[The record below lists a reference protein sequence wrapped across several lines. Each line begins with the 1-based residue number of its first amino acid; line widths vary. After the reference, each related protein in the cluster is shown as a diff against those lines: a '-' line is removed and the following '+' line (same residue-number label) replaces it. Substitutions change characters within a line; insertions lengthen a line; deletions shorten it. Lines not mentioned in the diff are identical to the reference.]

1 MAIFYCI
8 IKVRFDKLLG
18 LNLMKNLYLNG
29 LLLILLLPTLVSC
42 VPLFAVGVGAGAGTG
57 AVMSDDR
64 RTSGMFVEDEI
75 IELKSGRRIKEQLR
89 DTVHINVTS
98 YNRNVL
104 LTGEAPQAD
113 VKQRIETL
121 VMSVDNVRN
130 IVNDIKISG
139 NTTLASRSKDSLITS
154 NVKARFL
161 HAGDFR
167 FNHIK
172 VITENGIV
180 YLLGMVKRNEAESAA
195 NIASTTSG
203 VLKVI
208 KVFEYMD

>member
-8 IKVRFDKLLG
+8 IKPRIDKLLG
-18 LNLMKNLYLNG
+18 LNVMKNLFLNS
-29 LLLILLLPTLVSC
+29 LLLVLLVPALVSC

-64 RTSGMFVEDEI
+64 RTSGMFVEDEL
-75 IELKSGRRIKEQLR
+75 IELKSGRRIREQLK

-104 LTGEAPQAD
+104 LTGEAPQD
-113 VKQRIETL
+113 ETIQQIETL
-121 VMSVDNVRN
+121 VMSVENVRN
-130 IVNDIKISG
+130 IVNGIKVSE
-139 NTTLASRSKDSLITS
+139 NSSLASRSKDSLITS

-161 HAGDFR
+161 HSGQFR

-172 VITENGIV
+172 VITEKGIV
-180 YLLGMVKRNEAESAA
+180 YLLGMVKRDEAENAA
-195 NIASTTSG
+195 EIASTTSG

-208 KVFEYMD
+208 KVFEYLD

>member
-1 MAIFYCI
+1 
-8 IKVRFDKLLG
+8 
-18 LNLMKNLYLNG
+18 MKNLFLNS
-29 LLLILLLPTLVSC
+29 LLLILLLPALVSC
-42 VPLFAVGVGAGAGTG
+42 VPLFAVGIGAGAGTG

-64 RTSGMFVEDEI
+64 RTSGMFVEDEV
-75 IELKSGRRIKEQLR
+75 IELKSGRRIKEQFK

-104 LTGEAPQAD
+104 LTGEAPQD
-113 VKQRIETL
+113 ETKQRIETL
-121 VMSVDNVRN
+121 IMSVDNVRN
-130 IVNDIKISG
+130 IVNDIKISE
-139 NTTLASRSKDSLITS
+139 NSSLASRSKDSLTTS

-161 HAGDFR
+161 HSGQFK

-180 YLLGMVKRNEAESAA
+180 YLLGMVKRAEAENAA
-195 NIASTTSG
+195 EIASTTSG

-208 KVFEYMD
+208 KVFEYLD

>member
-1 MAIFYCI
+1 
-8 IKVRFDKLLG
+8 
-18 LNLMKNLYLNG
+18 MKNLYFNG
-29 LLLILLLPTLVSC
+29 LLLILLLPALISC
-42 VPLFAVGVGAGAGTG
+42 VPLFAIGVGAGAGTG
-57 AVMSDDR
+57 VVMSDDR

-75 IELKSGRRIKEQLR
+75 IELKSGRRIKEQLS

-104 LTGEAPQAD
+104 LTGEAPQAAI
-113 VKQRIETL
+113 KQRIETL
-121 VMSVDNVRN
+121 VMSVNNVRN
-130 IVNDIKISG
+130 IVNDIKISE
-139 NTTLASRSKDSLITS
+139 NSTFASRSKDSLITS

-161 HAGDFR
+161 HSGEFR

-172 VITENGIV
+172 VVTENGIV
-180 YLLGMVKRNEAESAA
+180 YLLGMVKRDEAESAS

-208 KVFEYMD
+208 KVFEYLD

>member
-1 MAIFYCI
+1 
-8 IKVRFDKLLG
+8 
-18 LNLMKNLYLNG
+18 MKNLHLNR
-29 LLLILLLPTLVSC
+29 LLLILFLPTLVSC
-42 VPLFAVGVGAGAGTG
+42 VPLFAVGIGAGAGTG

-113 VKQRIETL
+113 IIQRIETL

-130 IVNDIKISG
+130 IVNDIKVSE
-139 NTTLASRSKDSLITS
+139 NSSFASRSKDSLITS

-161 HAGDFR
+161 HSGEFR

-180 YLLGMVKRNEAESAA
+180 YLLGMVKRDEAESAA

-208 KVFEYMD
+208 KVFEYLD

>member
-1 MAIFYCI
+1 
-8 IKVRFDKLLG
+8 
-18 LNLMKNLYLNG
+18 MKNLFLNS
-29 LLLILLLPTLVSC
+29 LLFILLLPALVSC

-64 RTSGMFVEDEI
+64 RTSGMFVEDEV
-75 IELKSGRRIKEQLR
+75 IELKSVRRIKEQFK

-104 LTGEAPQAD
+104 LTGEAPQD
-113 VKQRIETL
+113 ETKQRIETL

-130 IVNDIKISG
+130 IVNDIKVSE
-139 NTTLASRSKDSLITS
+139 NSSLASRSKDSLITS

-161 HAGDFR
+161 HSGQFR

-180 YLLGMVKRNEAESAA
+180 YLLGMVKRDEAENAA
-195 NIASTTSG
+195 EIASATSG

-208 KVFEYMD
+208 KVFEYLD